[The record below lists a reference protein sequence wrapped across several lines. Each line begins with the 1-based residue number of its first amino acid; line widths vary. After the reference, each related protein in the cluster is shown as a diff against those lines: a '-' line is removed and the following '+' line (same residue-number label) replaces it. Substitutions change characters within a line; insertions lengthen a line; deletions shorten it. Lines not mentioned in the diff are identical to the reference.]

1 MILIS
6 ILLLKEKRFPS
17 LSNMLGISYKC
28 VASHIDDLVL
38 SNCTD
43 IILFKV
49 LTNDKLSDHICDIQ
63 KYFK

>member
-38 SNCTD
+38 SNL
-43 IILFKV
+43 LFKV